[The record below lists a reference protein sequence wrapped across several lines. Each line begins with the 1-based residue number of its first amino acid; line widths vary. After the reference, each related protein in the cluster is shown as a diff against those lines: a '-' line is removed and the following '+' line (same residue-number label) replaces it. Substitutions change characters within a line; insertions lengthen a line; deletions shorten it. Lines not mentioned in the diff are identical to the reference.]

1 MFICLYVCVTYILP
15 YKFVCSQ
22 QSTACVCLRVMCAFC
37 LSISV
42 DFCCRCRCHCS
53 CSATVAASDS
63 CLPLF
68 PPPHHFIFLAFALLR
83 LLRLVL
89 PLLWFH
95 VNCSERRLFR
105 QSALILKLDLQT
117 TTSHCC
123 CCWCCCCFAVA
134 AQLQFAP
141 QSTHN
146 THTYSISTHIA
157 FSQRTI
163 PFAVPT

>member
-1 MFICLYVCVTYILP
+1 MCIYRCVCVCLTYILTC
-15 YKFVCSQ
+15 KFVCSQ
-22 QSTACVCLRVMCAFC
+22 HSTACMCLRVMCAFC

-42 DFCCRCRCHCS
+42 HFCCHCS

-63 CLPLF
+63 C
-68 PPPHHFIFLAFALLR
+68 PPPAHHFVFFAFALLR
-83 LLRLVL
+83 LLVL
-89 PLLWFH
+89 HLLWFH

-123 CCWCCCCFAVA
+123 CWFCCCFAVA

-146 THTYSISTHIA
+146 THT
-157 FSQRTI
+157 
-163 PFAVPT
+163 

>member
-1 MFICLYVCVTYILP
+1 MCVFASYV
-15 YKFVCSQ
+15 
-22 QSTACVCLRVMCAFC
+22 RV
-37 LSISV
+37 LSIHFSRFLLPLPLPLQL
-42 DFCCRCRCHCS
+42 FCHCRCQRLLS
-53 CSATVAASDS
+53 TS
-63 CLPLF
+63 L